1 MKKKCGIVM
10 LMLLLLGMSKGV
22 FASNSDIQSKML
34 DRLYNASGGYVSCD
48 FDGYVNTKGRHE
60 GIDFCNG
67 AGKKIYSLI
76 SGEVIRVS
84 NASSLSTC
92 AIYDSVH
99 NKTVLYLHGRFSISK
114 GYVYAGQLI
123 GVESNLGASAAH
135 THIEVRN
142 GRREYAAKSVD
153 DYTLDND
160 NPYPYWESI
169 FNGGCTCSESYAGNY
184 TCTSKS
190 TLNIRSGHSTSSS
203 VVGSIPNGATVYVSK
218 SDGTWAHVEY
228 NGVSGCVSM
237 SYLSKKPDYV
247 DLGENFYAS
256 IYSAANGSVVTNDFD
271 NVSGRVYIGNDNQKW
286 IFWRCDAENGYTL
299 RNAADWKMLTAGY
312 SAYVSDENNQD
323 NQVWYI
329 VKNDFGSYS
338 LISKADRGTAL
349 DLAAASAEEGTNI
362 LTIESHQDWDSQKW
376 MVEKY
381 NLYGNAT
388 NLGEHF
394 YARIQNNKS
403 QTFLTAIDG
412 DIQGYH
418 DLQDNSQIWEFTR
431 NGNGSYR
438 IQSVTTGGY
447 MQVEWNGERDGEK
460 ILCGTD
466 TDNARRD
473 WFIYQT
479 GGLYF
484 FCPSGSH
491 IPQAMECYEGD
502 GGIVKTWSYHE
513 GWETQIFN
521 INFQKPVY
529 HLDIN
534 GVLDD
539 IWQSNLGEYGTCDIY
554 INGVLEADDCS
565 DYYRTWPKGSTYEI
579 RDIRATKCHRYN
591 GVSEGV
597 ISGTITDDTK
607 VSLSFSTEHSYDEG
621 AISGNTITYKCL
633 NCDAVTET
641 ALLTLNDEDGILVA
655 EIAPTDKVIEQGIV
669 YAKGGAVTLETSG
682 RTMVVFTELTKDN
695 TFIYETS
702 EAEGYTYRAY
712 AKYTNGDG
720 EEEVAYSEMVF
731 E

>member
-1 MKKKCGIVM
+1 MKKIKKFLLVLFLSM
-10 LMLLLLGMSKGV
+10 LAMSSIK
-22 FASNSDIQSKML
+22 
-34 DRLYNASGGYVSCD
+34 
-48 FDGYVNTKGRHE
+48 
-60 GIDFCNG
+60 
-67 AGKKIYSLI
+67 
-76 SGEVIRVS
+76 
-84 NASSLSTC
+84 
-92 AIYDSVH
+92 YDSVNAASVSDAMGWCESLI
-99 NKTVLYLHGRFSISK
+99 NKKVGSGQCVALIESYYEYLGKSRSYGNACDYATNTLPSGWSRVKGGVPQAGDVLV
-114 GYVYAGQLI
+114 YVGAKYGHVAIYAGGTTSYHQNMRGLY
-123 GVESNLGASAAH
+123 VEKKTNWTYNKSWYSSAEGG
-135 THIEVRN
+135 T
-142 GRREYAAKSVD
+142 KS
-153 DYTLDND
+153 
-160 NPYPYWESI
+160 YWGYIRPNFGSDQ
-169 FNGGCTCSESYAGNY
+169 CTCSESYAGNY

-203 VVGSIPNGATVYVSK
+203 VVGSIPGGATVYVSK

-271 NVSGRVYIGNDNQKW
+271 NVSGRAYIGNDNQKW

-641 ALLTLNDEDGILVA
+641 ALLTLNDENGILVA